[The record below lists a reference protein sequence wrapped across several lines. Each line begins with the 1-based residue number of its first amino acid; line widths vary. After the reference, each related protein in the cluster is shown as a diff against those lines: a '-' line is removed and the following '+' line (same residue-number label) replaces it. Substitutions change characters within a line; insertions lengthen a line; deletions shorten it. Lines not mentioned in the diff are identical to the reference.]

1 MKPLA
6 TLELPAI
13 RIQRHSWI
21 ERRFSGSINAE
32 SSRLIGPVLGVHHY
46 SDLCEVIS
54 GKGPLR

>member
-13 RIQRHSWI
+13 RIQLHSWI

-32 SSRLIGPVLGVHHY
+32 TSRLIGPVLGVHHH
-46 SDLCEVIS
+46 SDLCAVMPAKD
-54 GKGPLR
+54 G